1 MCGIAGWVSFERD
14 LSTQRAVAETM
25 TKTMALRGPDD
36 EGLWLDRRA
45 ALGHRRLSI
54 IDLEGGRSR

>member
-1 MCGIAGWVSFERD
+1 MCGIAGWMSFERD

-54 IDLEGGRSR
+54 IDL